1 MKQIILIIYLFGDV
15 PQTNLKKINMMRIRI
30 RNKLTNIQ

>member
-15 PQTNLKKINMMRIRI
+15 PQTNLKKINMMHVKI
-30 RNKLTNIQ
+30 RNKLTNGQ